1 MLTLRFS
8 PPDLARTKDRELYE
22 SAYALP
28 TANAGSSS
36 SSSSGSTATFTS
48 SCLSSNPQ
56 RALNLTVLL
65 SKQKASQL
73 QNDKDTT
80 KLCCV
85 CWTRDCKLKSHH
97 EYASQHLTKKP
108 GSSGTKTPPTPRI
121 KLALPIGNGRLD
133 PFTALPVES
142 PSKEALGMFR
152 DFFTNQISQ
161 VYHKPRR
168 LAFDSTYAP
177 VLVQQA
183 YSDPA
188 TCHSCL
194 AMSATFKAVHGQN
207 LRAPDE
213 KLSAVYEAALRA
225 LRAQLIREK
234 TRPRATTVMAAV
246 NLIMAQAI
254 GMCDKEAL
262 VAHRTGIEGFVKAW
276 AGIHNLEP
284 QLIALII
291 WTDYW
296 ATIYTGLPPLY
307 PHLLNRMDIKLEKPP
322 PRTCG
327 SAFEEPRMRGLVRTI
342 LLENCQITCRLVE
355 LVQDK
360 VSKTSTP
367 ARWQYFTYKRDTMA
381 TRNAVVHTE
390 LFGTG
395 SKAECIGLAM
405 NLILFLTLRM
415 VPWKS
420 PSNELCDQM
429 KTALIASGAVSDSW
443 RTDIDILLYVLFVVA
458 ASAVHWDHKP
468 WSLDLLHQTLGVK
481 YGAIQADWPTNW
493 EEQEIFN
500 LERFAWSSELLEES
514 FSDTCRELNLS
525 RHCDQENNADE
536 GYDFADDEGSE

>member
-1 MLTLRFS
+1 MVALRIS
-8 PPDLARTKDRELYE
+8 PPDLARIKDKELYE

-48 SCLSSNPQ
+48 SRLSSNPQ
-56 RALNLTVLL
+56 RALILTVLL
-65 SKQKASQL
+65 SKQKASQQ
-73 QNDKDTT
+73 QNKRGTT
-80 KLCCV
+80 QLCFV
-85 CWTRDCKLKSHH
+85 CWTKDCKLKSHH
-97 EYASQHLTKKP
+97 EYASQHLTKRSD
-108 GSSGTKTPPTPRI
+108 SSGTKSPPTPRI
-121 KLALPIGNGRLD
+121 KLTLSVGNGRLD
-133 PFTALPVES
+133 PFTALPVEG
-142 PSKEALGMFR
+142 PTREALGMFR
-152 DFFTNQISQ
+152 DFFTNQASQ
-161 VYHKPRR
+161 VYEKPRR
-168 LAFDSTYAP
+168 LAFDSTYSP
-177 VLVQQA
+177 VLLRQA

-194 AMSATFKAVHGQN
+194 AMSATYMAVHSQN

-234 TRPRATTVMAAV
+234 AKPRATTVMAAV

-262 VAHRTGIEGFVKAW
+262 VAHRTGIQGFVKAW
-276 AGIHNLEP
+276 GGIHNLEP
-284 QLIALII
+284 QLVALII

-296 ATIYTGLPPLY
+296 ATMFTGLPPLY
-307 PHLLNRMDIKLEKPP
+307 THLLSRMDIRLEKPP

-327 SAFEEPRMRGLVRTI
+327 SAFEEPRMRGLVSTI

-360 VSKTSTP
+360 VNKTSTP

-395 SKAECIGLAM
+395 SKSECIGLAM
-405 NLILFLTLRM
+405 NLLLFLTLRM

-429 KTALIASGAVSDSW
+429 KTALIASGAVTDSW
-443 RTDIDILLYVLFVVA
+443 RTDIDICTSSNVC
-458 ASAVHWDHKP
+458 
-468 WSLDLLHQTLGVK
+468 
-481 YGAIQADWPTNW
+481 QA
-493 EEQEIFN
+493 
-500 LERFAWSSELLEES
+500 L
-514 FSDTCRELNLS
+514 RELHKVLATS
-525 RHCDQENNADE
+525 
-536 GYDFADDEGSE
+536 